1 MKITAQQ
8 FVSNDKD
15 KNSFVSV
22 FRHYSN
28 LTEKKISK
36 EGDLYALLLITGSG
50 QLPAERVSKFVWD
63 GLVDGYLYSNAKT
76 TNESLK
82 DSIKEGIRKIKDL
95 IRNDEKLEEEGVNIN
110 FVVVAQKKE
119 GLYLGNFGEN
129 DIYVY
134 KDNRFINI
142 SEVLKEKRSST
153 AGIALAENDILLI
166 STAGLLTEGMATF
179 IGHKS
184 KQEVL
189 ESLEK
194 FGDKI
199 LNSEGIIYFQNK
211 EEAPDNVKNIEV
223 KADILKDIPKP
234 RIKMPKKEKKKFKI
248 PVNLKPLKEKISKL
262 FSNIWLKSK
271 TVVTTLVGK
280 QHWFK
285 KVSSKISENKV
296 FDRRESMKG
305 MKIDGYKTRNVR
317 LSRIK
322 LVVIVVLVIVLLA
335 VGINFTI
342 NAKKARERHNLAED
356 AFTKIEKLLNKAEE
370 DMVLDTS
377 SAELSVFQTN
387 KLFEEIPS
395 ELNEEDSSKLG
406 ELKAKK
412 LSIEDTL
419 YKRKAIIEDDGSI
432 SSYLDPR
439 LSFGEGSNPSDIEIY
454 TDKAGNTYLVV
465 TDLGLKSVFRIAL
478 YDKKVEKIL
487 DTNGLVK
494 EPKYVSIGNKGIY
507 VFDGKEGVI
516 KAPID
521 NSKLKTFV
529 RLSSLGIDDI
539 EETDITEMIV
549 LTETDNV
556 YLLSNA
562 GKVLLKA
569 SFSYGDSYSL
579 SFGYIRNDNFASV
592 NDVSS
597 DLSLYFLTSD
607 SGLLRYSYSY
617 FEQKQVL
624 SPLTTGGFDGNY
636 GNLTKGYTMGSL
648 DYSLY
653 LFDAEG
659 KRFLKFEKPQEGGGD
674 ILHPGQI
681 LLKNQIIY
689 RGTKDGMWSDVRDFV
704 VDKKESTM
712 YVLDGSTIWKILL

>member
-15 KNSFVSV
+15 KNTFVSV
-22 FRHYSN
+22 FKHYSN

-36 EGDLYALLLITGSG
+36 EGDLYALLSISGSG
-50 QLPAERVSKFVWD
+50 NLTAERVSKFVWD
-63 GLVDGYLYSNAKT
+63 GLVDGYLYSNSKT

-95 IRNDEKLEEEGVNIN
+95 IRNDQTLEQEGVNIN

-142 SEVLKEKRSST
+142 YDVLKEKRSST
-153 AGIALAENDILLI
+153 AGIALAKDDILLI
-166 STAGLLTEGMATF
+166 STTGLLTEGMATF
-179 IGHKS
+179 IGHKN
-184 KQEVL
+184 KKEVL

-194 FGDKI
+194 FGEKI
-199 LNSEGIIYFQNK
+199 LNSEGIIYFQNTEEGK
-211 EEAPDNVKNIEV
+211 EGEKNIEV

-234 RIKMPKKEKKKFKI
+234 RIKMPKLEKKKFKI
-248 PVNLKPLKEKISKL
+248 PLNIKPLLEKTSQFFKGIIAKINTAITS
-262 FSNIWLKSK
+262 
-271 TVVTTLVGK
+271 LVGK

-305 MKIDGYKTRNVR
+305 MKIDGYKEKSVR
-317 LSRIK
+317 FSRIRT
-322 LVVIVVLVIVLLA
+322 VVIAVLIIVLLA

-342 NAKKARERHNLAED
+342 NAKKARERHNLAQD
-356 AFTKIEKLLNKAEE
+356 GFTKIEKLLDKAEG
-370 DMVLDTS
+370 DMVVDAS
-377 SAELSVFQTN
+377 AAELSVFQTE
-387 KLFEEIPS
+387 KLFEGIPS
-395 ELNEEDSSKLG
+395 ELNDEDSAKLQ
-406 ELKAKK
+406 ELRGRR
-412 LSIEDTL
+412 LNIEDTL
-419 YKRKAIIEDDGSI
+419 FKRKAISEGDGSI
-432 SSYLDPR
+432 TSYIDPR
-439 LSFGEGSNPSDIEIY
+439 LSFGEGSAPSDIDIY
-454 TDKAGNTYLVV
+454 KDKSGNAYLLV
-465 TDLGLKSVFRIAL
+465 TDPGLKSVHRVSL
-478 YDKKVEKIL
+478 YDKKVEKIPDAEAL
-487 DTNGLVK
+487 IK
-494 EPKYVSIGNKGIY
+494 EPKYVSVGNKGLY
-507 VFDGKEGVI
+507 VYDAKEGVL
-516 KAPID
+516 KASFD
-521 NSKLKTFV
+521 GSKVKTFV
-529 RLSSLGIDDI
+529 RLSGLGIDDI

-549 LTETDNV
+549 LTESDNV
-556 YLLSNA
+556 YLLSRA
-562 GKVLLKA
+562 GKVFLKSA
-569 SFSYGDSYSL
+569 FSDGNSYSL
-579 SFGYIRNDNFASV
+579 SFGYIRNDNFATV
-592 NDVSS
+592 NDIAS

-607 SGLLRYSYSY
+607 SSLIRYSYSY
-617 FEQKQVL
+617 FEQKQAL

-636 GNLTKGYTMGSL
+636 GNLTKGYTTGNL

-689 RGTKDGMWSDVRDFV
+689 RGTKDGMWSDVKDFV
-704 VDKKESTM
+704 VDSKESSM

>member
-1 MKITAQQ
+1 MRIIAQQ

-15 KNSFVSV
+15 KNTFVSV
-22 FRHYSN
+22 FKHYSN

-36 EGDLYALLLITGSG
+36 EGDLYALLSISGSKN
-50 QLPAERVSKFVWD
+50 LTAERVSKFVWD

-95 IRNDEKLEEEGVNIN
+95 IRNDQTLEHEGVNIN

-134 KDNRFINI
+134 KDNRFISI
-142 SEVLKEKRSST
+142 YDVLKEKRSST
-153 AGIALAENDILLI
+153 AGVALAQDDILLI
-166 STAGLLTEGMATF
+166 STAGLLAEGMSTF
-179 IGHKS
+179 IGHKN

-189 ESLEK
+189 QSLEK
-194 FGDKI
+194 FGEKI
-199 LNSEGIIYFQNK
+199 LNSEGIIYFQNM
-211 EEAPDNVKNIEV
+211 EDGRDNVKDIEI

-234 RIKMPKKEKKKFKI
+234 RIKMPKMEKKKFKI
-248 PVNLKPLKEKISKL
+248 PFNLTPLILKSDDFFKRTISK
-262 FSNIWLKSK
+262 IKETCKS
-271 TVVTTLVGK
+271 LVGK

-285 KVSSKISENKV
+285 KISSKISENKI

-305 MKIDGYKTRNVR
+305 MKIDGYKERNVR
-317 LSRIK
+317 FSRIRT
-322 LVVIVVLVIVLLA
+322 VVIIVLIIVLLA

-342 NAKKARERHNLAED
+342 NAKKARERHNLAQD
-356 AFTKIEKLLNKAEE
+356 GFTKIEKLLNKAEE
-370 DMVLDTS
+370 DMVVDTS
-377 SAELSVFQTN
+377 AAELSVFQTE

-395 ELNEEDSSKLG
+395 GLNDEDTTTWRA
-406 ELKAKK
+406 LKDRR
-412 LSIEDTL
+412 LNIEDTL
-419 YKRKAIIEDDGSI
+419 FKRKAVVESDGSI
-432 SSYLDPR
+432 SNYIDPR
-439 LSFGEGSNPSDIEIY
+439 LSFGEGSSPKDIDIY
-454 TDKAGNTYLVV
+454 TDKSGNAYLLV
-465 TDLGLKSVFRIAL
+465 TDLGLKSVYRVSL

-487 DTNGLVK
+487 DTDALIK
-494 EPKYVSIGNKGIY
+494 EPKYVSTGNKGVY
-507 VFDGKEGVI
+507 VYDAKEGVL
-516 KAPID
+516 KASFD
-521 NSKLKTFV
+521 GSKVKTFV
-529 RLSSLGIDDI
+529 KLSGLGVDDI

-549 LTETDNV
+549 LTESDNV
-556 YLLSNA
+556 YLLSRT
-562 GKVLLKA
+562 GKVLLK
-569 SFSYGDSYSL
+569 SGFSYGDRYSL
-579 SFGYIRNDNFASV
+579 SFGYIRNDNFATA
-592 NDVSS
+592 NDISS

-636 GNLTKGYTMGSL
+636 GNLTKGYTTGSL

-659 KRFLKFEKPQEGGGD
+659 RRFLKFEKPQEGGGD

-681 LLKNQIIY
+681 LLKNQIVY
-689 RGTKDGMWSDVRDFV
+689 RGTKEGMWSDVKDFV
-704 VDKKESTM
+704 VDSKESFM
-712 YVLDGSTIWKILL
+712 YVLDGSTIWKIVL